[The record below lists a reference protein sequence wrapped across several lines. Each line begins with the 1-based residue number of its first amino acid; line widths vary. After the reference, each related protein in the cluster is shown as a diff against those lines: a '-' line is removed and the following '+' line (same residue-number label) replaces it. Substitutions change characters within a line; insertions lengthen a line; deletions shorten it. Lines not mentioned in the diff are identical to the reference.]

1 MFELAPCPVC
11 GKQPKIKALE
21 KLTGGSYIKIHCT
34 PIFEKPHLE
43 VILRSGRC
51 CLYDDNY
58 HEAAKRWNER
68 VKTYGKSME

>member
-21 KLTGGSYIKIHCT
+21 RLTGGSYIKIHCT
-34 PIFEKPHLE
+34 PILEKPHLD
-43 VILRSGRC
+43 VTLHSGRS

-58 HEAAKRWNER
+58 YEAAKRWNEK
-68 VKTYGKSME
+68 VKIYGKSME